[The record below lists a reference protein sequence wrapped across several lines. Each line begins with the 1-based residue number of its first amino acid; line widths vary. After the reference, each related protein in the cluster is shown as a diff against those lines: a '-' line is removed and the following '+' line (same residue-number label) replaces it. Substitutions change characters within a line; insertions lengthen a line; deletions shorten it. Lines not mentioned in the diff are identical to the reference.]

1 MHVRTS
7 SNKKTLS
14 SNLKQPLQQS
24 IPWWS
29 DLDPATYAEL
39 QLPAVREVLQQPID
53 VVVIGGGV
61 AGLSAALAISQRDS
75 SLRVLVLEKEAMLG
89 FGATGRNA
97 GIFTPG
103 VNMAFSELEPDNP
116 ARSFYPETTAIF
128 HRLILEAQDP
138 GTLLYARRTGA
149 INMATSKR
157 AAYKLEREVRQR
169 SEAGLRAELWT
180 PSQVVEATRGRLN
193 TRPVINAMWLPD
205 EGRIQ
210 PLTLLAHLARRA
222 RQSYGVIIAGQAL
235 VTHYEPTSSH
245 APAARWQ
252 VALAEGDTSNG
263 ENVNGRFTIQAR
275 ALVNCVGPVEGANAR
290 IYALAFA
297 ADFPD
302 DFPLFWDAS
311 PYTYADYRPGQGRLG
326 VSGGRYGNAGVTAN
340 DAAYYRRLAD
350 ATRSWV
356 PELSGKKPD
365 YTWAVDLYVAADLLP
380 HLRILDED
388 GAPGIA
394 IEGLGA
400 HGVLPSMALA
410 EQVAA
415 YIVDRL
421 S

>member
-7 SNKKTLS
+7 SNTKTLS
-14 SNLKQPLQQS
+14 SHLKQTLQQS

-39 QLPAVREVLQQPID
+39 QLPAVREVSQQPID

-61 AGLSAALAISQRDS
+61 AGLSVALAISQQDT

-103 VNMAFSELEPDNP
+103 VNMAFSEMQPDNP
-116 ARSFYPETTAIF
+116 ARSFYPETTSIF
-128 HRLILEAQDP
+128 HRLILEAQEP

-157 AAYKLEREVRQR
+157 AAYKLEREIQQR

-180 PSQVVEATRGRLN
+180 PAQVVEATRGRLN
-193 TRPVINAMWLPD
+193 THPLINAMWLPD

-210 PLTLLAHLARRA
+210 PLTLLSHLARRA

-235 VTHYEPTSSH
+235 VTRYEPISSH
-245 APAARWQ
+245 ASAARWQ
-252 VALAEGDTSNG
+252 VTLAEGGAGNG
-263 ENVNGRFTIQAR
+263 ENIDGRFTIQAR

-297 ADFPD
+297 ADFPE

-326 VSGGRYGNAGVTAN
+326 VSGGRYGKAGVTAN
-340 DAAYYRRLAD
+340 DSAYYRRLAD

-356 PELSGKKPD
+356 PELAGRMPD

-380 HLRILDED
+380 HLRILDEG

-410 EQVAA
+410 RRVAA